1 MYRFASLIALLVLL
15 LAGCDSSPQPPASTS
30 APAELSAQ
38 PARTASA
45 APDAEPRTLEW
56 DDLMPADFDPGAP
69 FKDINIASLADDDPK
84 ARELMAQLRKLW
96 DEAPVVEALDGA
108 RIRLPGFAVPLE
120 TDGQTATR
128 FLLVPYIGACIHVP
142 PPPLN
147 QTVLVE
153 APTGARIQRV
163 FDPVWVT
170 GRLTVQRATTDLA
183 NAGYTL
189 TAIEVQP
196 YYHRRKQD

>member
-1 MYRFASLIALLVLL
+1 MHRFARLLALLTSLL
-15 LAGCDSSPQPPASTS
+15 VGCDSSPPPPAPAS
-30 APAELSAQ
+30 APVEPSAQ
-38 PARTASA
+38 SAGATLA

-69 FKDINIASLADDDPK
+69 FQDIDVSTLNDDDPQ
-84 ARELMAQLRKLW
+84 ARELLAKLRKLW
-96 DEAPVVEALDGA
+96 DEAPVVAALDGA
-108 RIRLPGFAVPLE
+108 RVRLPGFAVPLE

-153 APTGARIQRV
+153 APAGASVRGV

-170 GRLTVQRATTDLA
+170 GQLTIQRATTDLA

-189 TAIEVQP
+189 NATEVEP
-196 YYHRRKQD
+196 YGGK

>member
-1 MYRFASLIALLVLL
+1 MHRFVFPIALLTLL
-15 LAGCDSSPQPPASTS
+15 VGCDSSPQPPASV
-30 APAELSAQ
+30 Q
-38 PARTASA
+38 PSDAIPTVSART
-45 APDAEPRTLEW
+45 DRTAEARTLEW
-56 DDLMPADFDPGAP
+56 DELMPADFDPGAP
-69 FKDINIASLADDDPK
+69 FEDIDIASLADDDPK
-84 ARELMAQLRKLW
+84 ARELMARLRKLW
-96 DEAPVVEALDGA
+96 DEAPVVAALDGA

-170 GRLTVQRATTDLA
+170 GRLTVQRATTELA

-189 TAIEVQP
+189 TASDVQP
-196 YYHRRKQD
+196 YREKAR

>member
-1 MYRFASLIALLVLL
+1 MHRFARLLALLAPLL
-15 LAGCDSSPQPPASTS
+15 VGCDSSHPPPAPTST
-30 APAELSAQ
+30 PVEPSAQ
-38 PARTASA
+38 SA
-45 APDAEPRTLEW
+45 GATLAVPDAEPRTLEW

-96 DEAPVVEALDGA
+96 DEAPVVSALDGA
-108 RIRLPGFAVPLE
+108 RVRLPGFAIPLE

-153 APTGARIQRV
+153 APTGASVRGV

-170 GRLTVQRATTDLA
+170 GHLTVQRATTGLA

-189 TAIEVQP
+189 TATEVKP
-196 YYHRRKQD
+196 YGGKQR

>member
-1 MYRFASLIALLVLL
+1 MRPIVLSIALATSLL
-15 LAGCDSSPQPPASTS
+15 GGCDSSPQPPASAS
-30 APAELSAQ
+30 APVAQ
-38 PARTASA
+38 PAQLARA
-45 APDAEPRTLEW
+45 APAAPSAEPRTLEW
-56 DDLMPADFDPGAP
+56 DDLMPADFDPGTP
-69 FKDINIASLADDDPK
+69 FEGIDVSTLNDDDPR
-84 ARELMAQLRKLW
+84 AREMLAKLRKLW
-96 DEAPVVEALDGA
+96 DEAPVVAALDGA
-108 RIRLPGFAVPLE
+108 RVRLPGFAVPLE

-153 APTGARIQRV
+153 APAGASVRGV

-170 GRLTVQRATTDLA
+170 GQLTIQRATTELA

-189 TAIEVQP
+189 NATEVKPYGGKQP
-196 YYHRRKQD
+196 

>member
-1 MYRFASLIALLVLL
+1 MRPIVLSIALATSLL
-15 LAGCDSSPQPPASTS
+15 GGCDSSPQPPASAS
-30 APAELSAQ
+30 APAEQ
-38 PARTASA
+38 PAQLARA
-45 APDAEPRTLEW
+45 APAAPSAEPRTLEW
-56 DDLMPADFDPGAP
+56 DDLMPADFDPGTP
-69 FKDINIASLADDDPK
+69 FEGIDVSTLNDDDPR
-84 ARELMAQLRKLW
+84 AREMLAKLRKLW
-96 DEAPVVEALDGA
+96 DEAPVVAALDGA
-108 RIRLPGFAVPLE
+108 RVRLPGFAVPLE

-153 APTGARIQRV
+153 APAGASVRGV

-170 GRLTVQRATTDLA
+170 GQLTIQRATTELA

-189 TAIEVQP
+189 NATEVKPYGGKQP
-196 YYHRRKQD
+196 

>member
-1 MYRFASLIALLVLL
+1 MHRFARSLALLAPLL
-15 LAGCDSSPQPPASTS
+15 VGCDSSPPPPASTS
-30 APAELSAQ
+30 VPVAQ
-38 PARTASA
+38 PAQLAGV
-45 APDAEPRTLEW
+45 APGAPSAEPRTLEW
-56 DDLMPADFDPGAP
+56 DDLMPADFDPGTP
-69 FKDINIASLADDDPK
+69 FEGIDVSTLNDDDPR
-84 ARELMAQLRKLW
+84 AREMLAKLRKLW
-96 DEAPVVEALDGA
+96 DEAPVVAALDGA
-108 RIRLPGFAVPLE
+108 RVRLPGFAVPLE

-153 APTGARIQRV
+153 APTGASVRGV

-170 GRLTVQRATTDLA
+170 GQLTIQRATTELA

-189 TAIEVQP
+189 NATEVKPYGGKQP
-196 YYHRRKQD
+196 